1 MPSSAPSDKPA
12 MQQAGASGEAIDAQ
26 ALVPAH
32 LLDGGEIVIFAIK
45 PSMWFI
51 VYVAFRWVAALGMI
65 ALLARSI
72 AQSLPDFNE
81 SIILQL
87 AALLAGAR
95 IVVALMQW
103 VSRLYVLT
111 NRLS

>member
-26 ALVPAH
+26 SLVPAH

-65 ALLARSI
+65 
-72 AQSLPDFNE
+72 
-81 SIILQL
+81 
-87 AALLAGAR
+87 GAR
-95 IVVALMQW
+95 DVIGEADARALRQG
-103 VSRLYVLT
+103 SRQ
-111 NRLS
+111 